1 MKQLKQL
8 IFATFLGLS
17 LLPFTGC
24 MTAIGFGVGALSD
37 SDKPKKLEIP
47 LEQVFTISKNSKIQ
61 LLLKSGQEL
70 QGTFLTTTV
79 QTVGDEQVASI
90 VWYDDAN
97 YHQIATKIADI
108 ERIVVTPKRNGK
120 AIGLGVGASLDV
132 ILTIVALKS
141 LENSFDNLLDF
152 GF

>member
-1 MKQLKQL
+1 MKKLKQL

-47 LEQVFTISKNSKIQ
+47 LEQVITISKNSQIQ
-61 LLLKSGQEL
+61 LFLKNGQE
-70 QGTFLTTTV
+70 QEGIFLTNMA
-79 QTVGDEQVASI
+79 QTVGDEQVAFI
-90 VWYDDAN
+90 VWYDKVN

-108 ERIVVTPKRNGK
+108 ERIVVKPKRNGK
-120 AIGLGVGASLDV
+120 AVGLGIGASLDV

-141 LENSFDNLLDF
+141 LENTFNNLFDF